1 MSYLISLSLYFAK
14 NKPETEQINNLESH
28 KLVFSYLASINSFDS
43 IVNVER
49 DNSSSLKYFGQ
60 INRSNASFLRLIWE
74 YPDSRQAGV
83 YKCEANGINVIGKPV
98 SLTAESSVTAVDP
111 DTKRMITE
119 LQKLSRMVEGIQLRV
134 NSSETRIEF
143 LESESQLK
151 FFRQQAVEEAL
162 FVVIPEFQGRKY
174 MLTKNRL
181 LMTADQA
188 VMLCGMFDGYL
199 AEIDTEAEYNYLRD
213 HMFKPSSF
221 DYVVTGATDEKNR
234 RCLDQQHYFSTSQHY
249 FSTSQH
255 YFSTS
260 QHLSTTSQHLST
272 ISQHLNILALLLNI
286 SALLLNIS
294 ALFLNISALF
304 LNISTSL
311 LNISTFSTTQHLNIS
326 ALLLNIS
333 ALLLNIST
341 SQHYFSISQHLSTIS
356 QHLNITS
363 QHLNIQHY
371 STSQHLSTTSQHLN
385 ISALLLNIS
394 TS

>member
-43 IVNVER
+43 IVNFET
-49 DNSSSLKYFGQ
+49 DQTSSVKYFGQ

-111 DTKRMITE
+111 DTKRLITE

-221 DYVVTGATDEKNR
+221 DYVVTGATDEKNEGVWIN
-234 RCLDQQHYFSTSQHY
+234 RCSQSRATFFNWGIQQPQGGRLENCQSFARYDSWLQHD
-249 FSTSQH
+249 FRCSVVTEGQVG
-255 YFSTS
+255 
-260 QHLSTTSQHLST
+260 
-272 ISQHLNILALLLNI
+272 
-286 SALLLNIS
+286 
-294 ALFLNISALF
+294 FLCEVENYGLIGKT
-304 LNISTSL
+304 NQTSL
-311 LNISTFSTTQHLNIS
+311 
-326 ALLLNIS
+326 
-333 ALLLNIST
+333 
-341 SQHYFSISQHLSTIS
+341 YK
-356 QHLNITS
+356 
-363 QHLNIQHY
+363 
-371 STSQHLSTTSQHLN
+371 
-385 ISALLLNIS
+385 
-394 TS
+394 

>member
-1 MSYLISLSLYFAK
+1 MFLFLFLYLLPSFEAALVINVSPTKVDAGLSRNLNVECLSSPGEVPAMSYLTSLSLYFAK
-14 NKPETEQINNLESH
+14 NNPETEQSDHLESQR
-28 KLVFSYLASINSFDS
+28 FSYLASINSFDS
-43 IVNVER
+43 IVNVET
-49 DNSSSLKYFGQ
+49 DQTSSVKYFGQ

-111 DTKRMITE
+111 DAKRLIAE

-162 FVVIPEFQGRKY
+162 FVEIPEFQGRKY

-213 HMFKPSSF
+213 HVFKPSSF
-221 DYVVTGATDEKNR
+221 DFVVTGATDEKNEGVWIN
-234 RCLDQQHYFSTSQHY
+234 RCSQSRATFFNWGIQQPQGGRLENCQCFARYDSWLQHDLTCSVVTVNSVG
-249 FSTSQH
+249 FLCEADTDRKQLCS
-255 YFSTS
+255 
-260 QHLSTTSQHLST
+260 
-272 ISQHLNILALLLNI
+272 
-286 SALLLNIS
+286 SAKL
-294 ALFLNISALF
+294 
-304 LNISTSL
+304 
-311 LNISTFSTTQHLNIS
+311 
-326 ALLLNIS
+326 
-333 ALLLNIST
+333 
-341 SQHYFSISQHLSTIS
+341 
-356 QHLNITS
+356 
-363 QHLNIQHY
+363 
-371 STSQHLSTTSQHLN
+371 
-385 ISALLLNIS
+385 
-394 TS
+394 